1 MTDDGP
7 PFRARGEMTIDVS
20 KEVIDAAEA
29 DGINLDDQD
38 RLEIWIT
45 NHTRYDVHHTVDG
58 EPLDEYLERRDGED
72 E

>member
-7 PFRARGEMTIDVS
+7 PFRARSEMTIDVS

-45 NHTRYDVHHTVDG
+45 NHTQYDVNHTVDG